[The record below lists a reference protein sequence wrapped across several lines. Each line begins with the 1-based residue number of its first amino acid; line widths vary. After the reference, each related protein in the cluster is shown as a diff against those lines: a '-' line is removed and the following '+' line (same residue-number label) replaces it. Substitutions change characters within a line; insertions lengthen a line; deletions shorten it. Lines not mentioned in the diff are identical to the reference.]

1 LKKYFASYW
10 IRSAFYVFLQRF
22 SLTIFGLINFM
33 VLIRSFSTSE
43 MGTYA
48 LFLIVTTIFE
58 TTKSALLKNAHI
70 RYVSAGGESPEKSAI
85 ASSSLLI
92 NGMLTLVFIIFIL
105 LFAHWLSATLHAG
118 DALSGM
124 LHWFIPGMA
133 CMVLFSHFE
142 AIQQSHFDFKGVFAG
157 HLVRQ
162 VSFFIFIFL
171 HFIRKSPL
179 SLDYVALYQGISILT
194 GTVVLYLYSRKY
206 LLHRFDPTLAWVKK
220 IIGYGGYI
228 FGSGIIST
236 VFSNLDQIMTA
247 KFMSVS
253 SVAYYNAGTR
263 LNNFIDVPSYAAGE
277 ILFPK
282 MSRASAEEGIDKVK
296 YFYERMVSILLSII
310 IPVAIVI
317 LLFPKLIIFLIAGSQ
332 YAKSAPILQL
342 YILASIMG
350 PMQNQA
356 ANTLNSMGKT
366 ALCFTLN
373 SISLA
378 TKLVITYICMAG
390 LGFYGAAIGTLIT
403 AALNGVFWYY
413 MMRRQIGASLPS
425 VIRYIGEFYRNA
437 WTNGLKIISRARKT
451 RLI

>member
-1 LKKYFASYW
+1 MKKYFASYW

-43 MGTYA
+43 YGTYA
-48 LFLIVTTIFE
+48 LFLIVITIFE

-70 RYVSAGGESPEKSAI
+70 RYVSAGGESPEKTTI

-124 LHWFIPGMA
+124 LYWFIPGMA
-133 CMVLFSHFE
+133 CMIFFSHFE

-162 VSFFIFIFL
+162 ISFFILILL

-194 GTVVLYLYSRKY
+194 GTIVLYLYSRKY
-206 LLHRFDPTLAWVKK
+206 LLHRFDPTGAWIKK

-317 LLFPKLIIFLIAGSQ
+317 LLFPKLIIVLTAGSQ
-332 YAKSAPILQL
+332 YVKSAPILQL

-403 AALNGVFWYY
+403 AALNGIFWYY

-437 WTNGLKIISRARKT
+437 WTNGLKIISRARNT